1 MSNRQRISAPKKRTG
16 CFACKDAHVQC
27 TEERPS
33 CKRCVRITLKCTYGI
48 KLIWRE
54 DSLSRNI
61 AHGRSG
67 VSGRKSRKALMD
79 SAPPSPHFIRVR
91 AHEDNEPVQYVFENL
106 TVDDFAAG
114 NSSRC
119 HEGGA
124 ILQTRDAATS
134 TTSSDS
140 ADEVDEEVPRTSS
153 CLQYPMTSHVFKGID
168 SHLLNYFVHE
178 LGPKCS
184 LSSTNN
190 PYIHVLIPIAMEF
203 QPLRDA
209 LLAVSANSL
218 RLQDDTRYESY
229 ALKYKSSALRGL
241 RRTLDAQIMDW
252 RGLATTLMFCFYDV
266 SS

>member
-1 MSNRQRISAPKKRTG
+1 
-16 CFACKDAHVQC
+16 
-27 TEERPS
+27 
-33 CKRCVRITLKCTYGI
+33 
-48 KLIWRE
+48 
-54 DSLSRNI
+54 
-61 AHGRSG
+61 
-67 VSGRKSRKALMD
+67 
-79 SAPPSPHFIRVR
+79 
-91 AHEDNEPVQYVFENL
+91 VQYVFQNL
-106 TVDDFAAG
+106 TVDDFASGDSDTSAHIQTQEAA
-114 NSSRC
+114 SSN
-119 HEGGA
+119 A
-124 ILQTRDAATS
+124 FPDLV
-134 TTSSDS
+134 
-140 ADEVDEEVPRTSS
+140 DEVDEEIVRTPETI
-153 CLQYPMTSHVFKGID
+153 QYAMTAHGFDGVD

-241 RRTLDAQIMDW
+241 RRTLEANIIDW

-266 SS
+266 SPTTLVRST